1 MWRSSSSAF
10 VLLILNLRADGSEDR
25 ELAVRGISCARAL
38 EPNGVKRMLG
48 LLARKVG
55 MTQVYDEAGNM
66 IPVTVIRVDPNVVI
80 AHRTEKK
87 DGYSA
92 VVVGVDDMKEKSVTK
107 PYRGQFP
114 EGVAPKKQLKEMRDF
129 DREVAVG
136 DSLGADLLE
145 GVRYV
150 DVSGVSKG
158 KGFQGVMK
166 RHGFKGGPGGHG
178 SKFHRTPG
186 STGQNTYPARTFK
199 NKKMP
204 GRMGREKVTVLS
216 LQLIKVD
223 VEKQLLLVKGSVP
236 GVNKSL
242 VLVRAAVKR

>member
-1 MWRSSSSAF
+1 
-10 VLLILNLRADGSEDR
+10 
-25 ELAVRGISCARAL
+25 
-38 EPNGVKRMLG
+38 MLG

-66 IPVTVIRVDPNVVI
+66 LPVTVMRVDPNIVI
-80 AHRTEKK
+80 AQKTEEK
-87 DGYSA
+87 DGYNA
-92 VVVGVDDMKEKSVTK
+92 VVVGLDDMKKSRVTK
-107 PYRGQFP
+107 PYAGQFP
-114 EGVAPKKQLKEMRDF
+114 GDISPKKQLKEMRDF
-129 DREVAVG
+129 EKEVAVG
-136 DSLGADLLE
+136 DSLGVEVLE

-158 KGFQGVMK
+158 KGFQGVVK
-166 RHGFKGGPGGHG
+166 RYGFKGGRKTHG

-216 LQLIKVD
+216 LRIVKLDI
-223 VEKQLLLVKGSVP
+223 EKQLILVKGSVP
-236 GVNKSL
+236 GVNKGL

>member
-1 MWRSSSSAF
+1 
-10 VLLILNLRADGSEDR
+10 
-25 ELAVRGISCARAL
+25 
-38 EPNGVKRMLG
+38 MLG
-48 LLARKVG
+48 LLAKKVG

-66 IPVTVIRVDPNVVI
+66 IPVTVIKVDPNIVI
-80 AHRTEKK
+80 AQKTEEK

-92 VVVGVDDMKEKSVTK
+92 VVVGLDDMKPSRVTK
-107 PYRGQFP
+107 PYAGQFP
-114 EGVAPKKQLKEMRDF
+114 EGITPKKQLKEMRDF
-129 DREVAVG
+129 EKEVAVG
-136 DSLGADLLE
+136 DSLGVELLE

-158 KGFQGVMK
+158 KGFQGVVK
-166 RHGFKGGPGGHG
+166 RYGFKGGRKTHG
-178 SKFHRTPG
+178 SKFHRQPG

-216 LQLIKVD
+216 LKLVKVD
-223 VEKQLLLVKGSVP
+223 AEKQLILVKGSVP
-236 GVNKSL
+236 GVNKGL